1 MKNKKMIIIII
12 IIVLIYIFSFN
23 MVYLYQENIYKEKY
37 NMFVN
42 NIISVIKEK
51 YPNISNKNIIDILNN
66 QTNLNYL
73 NEYGIDYDNEFA
85 LISMDKENKKIFIIN
100 NVILSLFI
108 LILSII
114 LIINKKYENNK
125 LEEIIHLI
133 EEINKKNYNLNIKG
147 TDETMISKLKNEIYK
162 TVVMLKNDA
171 ENSLKDKIIIKA
183 YLEDISHQL
192 KTPLTVINIAL
203 DNLIDNPNMDEKN
216 RSEFISKIA
225 KENANINNLIQNIL
239 KLSKFDVNVINFV
252 NKSVSIKEL
261 LNKTIDKISLIADL
275 KNINIKVNI
284 LNDFNLNIDINW
296 QIEALS
302 NIVKNAIEHS
312 KENNIVYINCSD
324 NKIYSKIEIINN
336 GIISDKELNKIF
348 DRFYTNKKGY
358 SENVG
363 IGLSL
368 AKNIIEKKKEDKMTW
383 QKFYEMYDLYGSEH
397 EVWND
402 YLTTKKEVTK
412 AATVASA
419 TDFLSWFKSVDLD
432 SLQEGINS
440 VSRVIG
446 VLQDFGTK
454 DTTSSN
460 KVEYKP
466 RPLYKHFED

>member
-1 MKNKKMIIIII
+1 MKNKKTIIL
-12 IIVLIYIFSFN
+12 IIVIILIYVFSFN

-51 YPNISNKNIIDILNN
+51 YPDISNKNIIDILNN
-66 QTNLNYL
+66 KINLNYL
-73 NEYGIDYDNEFA
+73 NEYGIDVDDEFA
-85 LISMDKENKKIFIIN
+85 LISMQKENKKIFIIN
-100 NVILSLFI
+100 NVILGSFI
-108 LILSII
+108 LALSII
-114 LIINKKYENNK
+114 LIINKNYENKK
-125 LEEIIHLI
+125 LEEIIYLI

-147 TDETMISKLKNEIYK
+147 TDETMISKLKNEMYK

-171 ENSLKDKIIIKA
+171 DNSLKDKLIIKT

-192 KTPLTVINIAL
+192 KTPLTVINISL

-216 RSEFISKIA
+216 RNEFISKIS
-225 KENANINNLIQNIL
+225 KEVTNINNLIQNLL

-261 LNKTIDKISLIADL
+261 LNKSIDKISLIADL

-284 LNDFNLNIDINW
+284 LNDFNLNIDLNW

-312 KENNIVYINCSD
+312 NENDIVYINCND

-336 GIISDKELNKIF
+336 GIINNKDLNKIF

-358 SENVG
+358 SESVG

-368 AKNIIEKKKEDKMTW
+368 AKNIIEKNNGKIDV
-383 QKFYEMYDLYGSEH
+383 YS
-397 EVWND
+397 
-402 YLTTKKEVTK
+402 
-412 AATVASA
+412 
-419 TDFLSWFKSVDLD
+419 
-432 SLQEGINS
+432 
-440 VSRVIG
+440 
-446 VLQDFGTK
+446 K
-454 DTTSSN
+454 DGKTIFTI
-460 KVEYKP
+460 KYYK
-466 RPLYKHFED
+466 

>member
-1 MKNKKMIIIII
+1 MKNKKTIILFIVII
-12 IIVLIYIFSFN
+12 LIYVFSFN

-51 YPNISNKNIIDILNN
+51 YPDISNKNIIDILNN
-66 QTNLNYL
+66 KTNLNYL
-73 NEYGIDYDNEFA
+73 NEYGIDVDDEFA
-85 LISMDKENKKIFIIN
+85 LISMHKENKKIFIIN
-100 NVILSLFI
+100 NVILGSFI
-108 LILSII
+108 LVLSII
-114 LIINKKYENNK
+114 LIINKNYENKK
-125 LEEIIHLI
+125 LEEIIYLI

-147 TDETMISKLKNEIYK
+147 TDETMISKLKNEMYK

-171 ENSLKDKIIIKA
+171 DNSLKDKIIIKT

-192 KTPLTVINIAL
+192 KTPLTVINISL

-216 RSEFISKIA
+216 RNEFISKIS
-225 KENANINNLIQNIL
+225 KEVTNINNLIQNLL

-261 LNKTIDKISLIADL
+261 LNKSIDKISLIADL

-284 LNDFNLNIDINW
+284 LNDFNLNIDLNW

-312 KENNIVYINCSD
+312 NENDIVYINCND

-336 GIISDKELNKIF
+336 GIINDKDLNKIF

-358 SENVG
+358 SESVG

-368 AKNIIEKKKEDKMTW
+368 AKNIIEKNNGKIDV
-383 QKFYEMYDLYGSEH
+383 YS
-397 EVWND
+397 
-402 YLTTKKEVTK
+402 
-412 AATVASA
+412 
-419 TDFLSWFKSVDLD
+419 
-432 SLQEGINS
+432 
-440 VSRVIG
+440 
-446 VLQDFGTK
+446 K
-454 DTTSSN
+454 DGKTIFTI
-460 KVEYKP
+460 KYYK
-466 RPLYKHFED
+466 

>member
-1 MKNKKMIIIII
+1 MKNKKTIILSIVII
-12 IIVLIYIFSFN
+12 LIYVFSFN

-51 YPNISNKNIIDILNN
+51 YPDISNKNIIDILNN
-66 QTNLNYL
+66 KTNLNYL
-73 NEYGIDYDNEFA
+73 NEYGIDVDDEFA
-85 LISMDKENKKIFIIN
+85 LISMHKENKKIFIIN
-100 NVILSLFI
+100 NVILGSFI
-108 LILSII
+108 LVLSII
-114 LIINKKYENNK
+114 LIINKNYENNK

-147 TDETMISKLKNEIYK
+147 TDETMISKLKNEMYK

-171 ENSLKDKIIIKA
+171 DNSLKDKLIIKT

-192 KTPLTVINIAL
+192 KTPLTVINISL

-216 RSEFISKIA
+216 RNEFISKIS
-225 KENANINNLIQNIL
+225 KEVTNINNLIQNLL

-252 NKSVSIKEL
+252 NKSVSIKEFI
-261 LNKTIDKISLIADL
+261 NKSIDKISLIADL

-284 LNDFNLNIDINW
+284 LNDFNLNIDLNW

-312 KENNIVYINCSD
+312 NENDIVYINCND

-336 GIISDKELNKIF
+336 GIINDKDLNKIF

-358 SENVG
+358 SESVG

-368 AKNIIEKKKEDKMTW
+368 AKNIIEKNNGKIDV
-383 QKFYEMYDLYGSEH
+383 YS
-397 EVWND
+397 
-402 YLTTKKEVTK
+402 
-412 AATVASA
+412 
-419 TDFLSWFKSVDLD
+419 
-432 SLQEGINS
+432 
-440 VSRVIG
+440 
-446 VLQDFGTK
+446 K
-454 DTTSSN
+454 DGKTIFTI
-460 KVEYKP
+460 KYYK
-466 RPLYKHFED
+466 

>member
-1 MKNKKMIIIII
+1 MKNKKTIIL
-12 IIVLIYIFSFN
+12 IIVIILIYTFSFN

-42 NIISVIKEK
+42 NIIYVVKK
-51 YPNISNKNIIDILNN
+51 NYPNVSNKELSDILNGKSN
-66 QTNLNYL
+66 YNYL

-114 LIINKKYENNK
+114 LIINKNYENKK

-147 TDETMISKLKNEIYK
+147 TDETMISKLKNEMYK

-171 ENSLKDKIIIKA
+171 DNSLKDKIIIKT

-216 RSEFISKIA
+216 RNEFISKIA
-225 KENANINNLIQNIL
+225 KENANINNLIQNLL

-252 NKSVSIKEL
+252 NKSVSIKEF
-261 LNKTIDKISLIADL
+261 LNKIVDKISLIADL

-284 LNDFNLNIDINW
+284 LNDFNLNIDLNW

-312 KENNIVYINCSD
+312 NENDIVYINCND

-336 GIISDKELNKIF
+336 GIINDKDLNKIF

-358 SENVG
+358 SESVG

-368 AKNIIEKKKEDKMTW
+368 AKNIIEKNNGKIDV
-383 QKFYEMYDLYGSEH
+383 YS
-397 EVWND
+397 
-402 YLTTKKEVTK
+402 
-412 AATVASA
+412 
-419 TDFLSWFKSVDLD
+419 
-432 SLQEGINS
+432 
-440 VSRVIG
+440 
-446 VLQDFGTK
+446 K
-454 DTTSSN
+454 DGKTIFTI
-460 KVEYKP
+460 KYYK
-466 RPLYKHFED
+466 

>member
-1 MKNKKMIIIII
+1 MKNKKTIIL
-12 IIVLIYIFSFN
+12 IIVIILIYVFSFN

-51 YPNISNKNIIDILNN
+51 YPDISNKNIIDILNN
-66 QTNLNYL
+66 KTNLNYL
-73 NEYGIDYDNEFA
+73 NEYGIDYNNEFA
-85 LISMDKENKKIFIIN
+85 LISMNKENKKIFIIN
-100 NVILSLFI
+100 NVILGSFI
-108 LILSII
+108 LVLSII
-114 LIINKKYENNK
+114 LIINKNYENKK

-147 TDETMISKLKNEIYK
+147 TDETMISKLKNEMYK

-171 ENSLKDKIIIKA
+171 DNSLKDKLIIKT

-192 KTPLTVINIAL
+192 KTPLTVINISL

-216 RSEFISKIA
+216 RNEFISKIS
-225 KENANINNLIQNIL
+225 KEVTNINNLIQNLL

-252 NKSVSIKEL
+252 NKSVSIKEFI
-261 LNKTIDKISLIADL
+261 NKSIDKISLIADL

-284 LNDFNLNIDINW
+284 LNDFNLNIDLNW

-312 KENNIVYINCSD
+312 NENDIVYINCND

-336 GIISDKELNKIF
+336 GIINDKDLNKIF

-358 SENVG
+358 CESVG

-368 AKNIIEKKKEDKMTW
+368 AKNIIAKNNGKIDVYSKDDKTIFTI
-383 QKFYEMYDLYGSEH
+383 KY
-397 EVWND
+397 
-402 YLTTKKEVTK
+402 
-412 AATVASA
+412 
-419 TDFLSWFKSVDLD
+419 
-432 SLQEGINS
+432 
-440 VSRVIG
+440 
-446 VLQDFGTK
+446 
-454 DTTSSN
+454 
-460 KVEYKP
+460 YK
-466 RPLYKHFED
+466 

>member
-1 MKNKKMIIIII
+1 MKNKKTIIL
-12 IIVLIYIFSFN
+12 IIVIILIYVFSFN

-51 YPNISNKNIIDILNN
+51 YPDISNKNIIDILNN
-66 QTNLNYL
+66 KTNLNYL
-73 NEYGIDYDNEFA
+73 NEYGIDVDDEFA
-85 LISMDKENKKIFIIN
+85 LISMHKENKKILIIN
-100 NVILSLFI
+100 NVILGSFI
-108 LILSII
+108 LVLSII
-114 LIINKKYENNK
+114 LIINKNYENNK

-147 TDETMISKLKNEIYK
+147 TDETMISKLKNEMYK

-171 ENSLKDKIIIKA
+171 DNSLKDKLIIKT

-192 KTPLTVINIAL
+192 KTPLTVINISL

-216 RSEFISKIA
+216 RNEFISKIS
-225 KENANINNLIQNIL
+225 KEVTNINNLIQNLL

-252 NKSVSIKEL
+252 NKSVSIKEFI
-261 LNKTIDKISLIADL
+261 NKSIDKISLIADL

-284 LNDFNLNIDINW
+284 LNDFNLNIDLNW

-312 KENNIVYINCSD
+312 NENDIVYINCND

-336 GIISDKELNKIF
+336 GIINNKDLNKIF

-358 SENVG
+358 SESVG

-368 AKNIIEKKKEDKMTW
+368 AKNIIEKNNGKIDV
-383 QKFYEMYDLYGSEH
+383 YS
-397 EVWND
+397 
-402 YLTTKKEVTK
+402 
-412 AATVASA
+412 
-419 TDFLSWFKSVDLD
+419 
-432 SLQEGINS
+432 
-440 VSRVIG
+440 
-446 VLQDFGTK
+446 K
-454 DTTSSN
+454 DGKTIFTI
-460 KVEYKP
+460 KYYK
-466 RPLYKHFED
+466 

>member
-1 MKNKKMIIIII
+1 MKNKKTIIL
-12 IIVLIYIFSFN
+12 IIVIILIYVFSFN

-51 YPNISNKNIIDILNN
+51 YPDISNKNVIDILNN
-66 QTNLNYL
+66 KTNLNYL
-73 NEYGIDYDNEFA
+73 NEYGIDIDDEFA
-85 LISMDKENKKIFIIN
+85 LISMHKENKKIFIIN
-100 NVILSLFI
+100 NVILGLFI
-108 LILSII
+108 LVLSII
-114 LIINKKYENNK
+114 LIINKNYENNK

-147 TDETMISKLKNEIYK
+147 TDETMISKLKNEMYK

-171 ENSLKDKIIIKA
+171 DNSLQDKIIIKT

-192 KTPLTVINIAL
+192 KTPLTVINISL

-216 RSEFISKIA
+216 RNEFISKIS
-225 KENANINNLIQNIL
+225 KEVTNINNLIQNLL

-252 NKSVSIKEL
+252 NKSVSIKEFI
-261 LNKTIDKISLIADL
+261 NKSIDKISLIADL

-284 LNDFNLNIDINW
+284 LNDFNLNIDLNW

-312 KENNIVYINCSD
+312 NENDIVYINCND

-336 GIISDKELNKIF
+336 GIINDKDLNKIF

-358 SENVG
+358 SESVG

-368 AKNIIEKKKEDKMTW
+368 AKNIIEKNNGKIDV
-383 QKFYEMYDLYGSEH
+383 YS
-397 EVWND
+397 
-402 YLTTKKEVTK
+402 
-412 AATVASA
+412 
-419 TDFLSWFKSVDLD
+419 
-432 SLQEGINS
+432 
-440 VSRVIG
+440 
-446 VLQDFGTK
+446 K
-454 DTTSSN
+454 DGKTIFTI
-460 KVEYKP
+460 KYYK
-466 RPLYKHFED
+466 

>member
-1 MKNKKMIIIII
+1 MKNKKTIIL
-12 IIVLIYIFSFN
+12 IIVIILIYTFSFN

-42 NIISVIKEK
+42 NIIYVVKK
-51 YPNISNKNIIDILNN
+51 NYPNVSNKELSDILNGKSN
-66 QTNLNYL
+66 YNYL

-114 LIINKKYENNK
+114 LIINKNYENKK

-147 TDETMISKLKNEIYK
+147 TDETMISKLKNEMYK

-171 ENSLKDKIIIKA
+171 DNSLKDKIIIKT

-216 RSEFISKIA
+216 RNEFISKIA
-225 KENANINNLIQNIL
+225 KENANINNLIQNLL

-252 NKSVSIKEL
+252 NKSVSIKEF
-261 LNKTIDKISLIADL
+261 LNKIVDKISLIADL

-284 LNDFNLNIDINW
+284 LNDFNLNIDLNW

-302 NIVKNAIEHS
+302 NIVKNAIEYS
-312 KENNIVYINCSD
+312 KENDIVYINCND
-324 NKIYSKIEIINN
+324 NKIYSKIEVINN
-336 GIISDKELNKIF
+336 GIINDKELNKIF

-358 SENVG
+358 SESVG

-368 AKNIIEKKKEDKMTW
+368 AKNIIEKNNGKIDV
-383 QKFYEMYDLYGSEH
+383 YS
-397 EVWND
+397 
-402 YLTTKKEVTK
+402 
-412 AATVASA
+412 
-419 TDFLSWFKSVDLD
+419 
-432 SLQEGINS
+432 
-440 VSRVIG
+440 
-446 VLQDFGTK
+446 K
-454 DTTSSN
+454 DGKTIFTI
-460 KVEYKP
+460 KYYK
-466 RPLYKHFED
+466 

>member
-1 MKNKKMIIIII
+1 MKNKKTIIL
-12 IIVLIYIFSFN
+12 IIVIILIYVFSFN

-51 YPNISNKNIIDILNN
+51 YPNISNKNIMDILNN
-66 QTNLNYL
+66 KTNLNYL
-73 NEYGIDYDNEFA
+73 NEYGIDVDDEFA
-85 LISMDKENKKIFIIN
+85 LISMHKENKKIFIIN
-100 NVILSLFI
+100 NVILGSFI
-108 LILSII
+108 LVLSII
-114 LIINKKYENNK
+114 LIINKNYENNK

-147 TDETMISKLKNEIYK
+147 TDETMISKLKNEMYK

-171 ENSLKDKIIIKA
+171 DNSLKDKLIIKT

-192 KTPLTVINIAL
+192 KTPLTVINISL

-216 RSEFISKIA
+216 RNEFISKIS
-225 KENANINNLIQNIL
+225 KEVTNINNLIQNLL

-261 LNKTIDKISLIADL
+261 LNKSIDKISLIADL

-284 LNDFNLNIDINW
+284 LNDFNLNIDLNW

-312 KENNIVYINCSD
+312 NENDMVYINCND

-336 GIISDKELNKIF
+336 GIINDKDLNKIF

-358 SENVG
+358 SESVG

-368 AKNIIEKKKEDKMTW
+368 AKNIIEKNNGKIDV
-383 QKFYEMYDLYGSEH
+383 YS
-397 EVWND
+397 
-402 YLTTKKEVTK
+402 
-412 AATVASA
+412 
-419 TDFLSWFKSVDLD
+419 
-432 SLQEGINS
+432 
-440 VSRVIG
+440 
-446 VLQDFGTK
+446 K
-454 DTTSSN
+454 DGKTIFTI
-460 KVEYKP
+460 KYYK
-466 RPLYKHFED
+466 

>member
-1 MKNKKMIIIII
+1 MKNKKTIILFIVII
-12 IIVLIYIFSFN
+12 LIYVFSFN

-51 YPNISNKNIIDILNN
+51 YPDISNKNIIDILNN
-66 QTNLNYL
+66 KTNLNYL
-73 NEYGIDYDNEFA
+73 NEYGIDVDDEFA
-85 LISMDKENKKIFIIN
+85 LISMHKENKKILIIN
-100 NVILSLFI
+100 NVILGLFI
-108 LILSII
+108 LVLSII
-114 LIINKKYENNK
+114 LIINKNYENNK

-147 TDETMISKLKNEIYK
+147 TDETMISKLKNEMYK

-171 ENSLKDKIIIKA
+171 DNSLKDKLIIKT

-192 KTPLTVINIAL
+192 KTPLTVINISL

-216 RSEFISKIA
+216 RNEFISKIS
-225 KENANINNLIQNIL
+225 KEVTNINNLIQNLL

-261 LNKTIDKISLIADL
+261 LNKSIDKISLIADL

-284 LNDFNLNIDINW
+284 LNDLNLNIDLNW

-312 KENNIVYINCSD
+312 NENDMVYINCND

-336 GIISDKELNKIF
+336 GIINDKDLNKIF

-358 SENVG
+358 SESVG

-368 AKNIIEKKKEDKMTW
+368 AKNIIEKNNGKIDV
-383 QKFYEMYDLYGSEH
+383 YS
-397 EVWND
+397 
-402 YLTTKKEVTK
+402 
-412 AATVASA
+412 
-419 TDFLSWFKSVDLD
+419 
-432 SLQEGINS
+432 
-440 VSRVIG
+440 
-446 VLQDFGTK
+446 K
-454 DTTSSN
+454 DGKTIFTI
-460 KVEYKP
+460 KYYK
-466 RPLYKHFED
+466 